1 MKGKLFYKLHSSLI
15 KLSKVLKNKI
25 NPGDIIY
32 LECNLFGLLQNI
44 KNEKP
49 SNIIKKFLDVFLRTI
64 GKKGTLIT
72 PSFSYSW
79 GKDKKKKIFDL
90 QNTKSTSGVFSE
102 YLRKKKILRTNDPM
116 FSCLIL
122 GNQKKFKFINSN
134 NSFGKKSIYS
144 FLHEKNAH
152 LINFGL
158 NKFDPTFVHY
168 VEQFFHE
175 NYSKLHYRK
184 IFELHGSYNSKK
196 YKSIHYSFLRLPKLN
211 YTYDDKKI
219 LKKMLK
225 KKDLYSGKILHQ
237 KIYICKSKNFFESGI
252 EGLKKNNNFF
262 IKKENHD

>member
-1 MKGKLFYKLHSSLI
+1 MKGKLYFKLHSSLT
-15 KLSKVLKNKI
+15 KLSTTLKNRI
-25 NPGDIIY
+25 SLGDTVY
-32 LECNLFGLLQNI
+32 LECNLFGLFHTF
-44 KNEKP
+44 KKEKP
-49 SNIIKKFLDVFLRTI
+49 ENILKKFLNIFLSTI

-79 GKDKKKKIFDL
+79 GKDKKKRVFDL
-90 QNTKSTSGVFSE
+90 IKTRSTSGVFSE
-102 YLRKKKILRTNDPM
+102 YLRKKKVFRTNDPM

-122 GNQKKFKFINSN
+122 GDQKKIKHINSN
-134 NSFGKKSIYS
+134 NSFGRKSIYS
-144 FLHEKNAH
+144 YLHEKNAH

-184 IFELHGSYNSKK
+184 IFKLNGFYGLKK
-196 YKSIHYSFLRLPKLN
+196 YRSSHYSFLRVPKCN

-225 KKDLYSGKILHQ
+225 NNDLYSGKILHQ
-237 KIYICKSKNFFESGI
+237 QIYICESKKFFESGI

-262 IKKENHD
+262 IKKENND